1 MTLPILFYT
10 MAFSICFNGRNT
22 LFRCWKHFV
31 SMGETLCFYGRN
43 KLKTLFRDV
52 RAMIDSN
59 PRCYLC
65 MFYLL
70 FVHVLFV
77 ICVAG

>member
-31 SMGETLCFYGRN
+31 SMLETLCFNGRN
-43 KLKTLFRDV
+43 TLFLWLKQTENT
-52 RAMIDSN
+52 I
-59 PRCYLC
+59 P
-65 MFYLL
+65 
-70 FVHVLFV
+70 
-77 ICVAG
+77 